1 MCVRLLASAATSTR
15 RRRFHTASRQQP
27 TDSAQIDGG
36 VQPKYQFHLEVDQI
50 IFRSGGNRA
59 SNAELLWT
67 PESFAVA
74 KSKDDAKLERVEG
87 YYVPPDVRVQI
98 LLYLTEDLLIDR
110 NHAKIWP
117 VSEYDRAK
125 EGKRVS
131 KHPLHDTFIG
141 KDAEQRRDAFY
152 DQAKRGALVAG
163 LDEQRQIN
171 TSIASQRK
179 AKSQP
184 VERVQ
189 KVFTMK
195 LNQLEEEWRSFA
207 DRSRAETE

>member
-1 MCVRLLASAATSTR
+1 
-15 RRRFHTASRQQP
+15 
-27 TDSAQIDGG
+27 
-36 VQPKYQFHLEVDQI
+36 
-50 IFRSGGNRA
+50 
-59 SNAELLWT
+59 
-67 PESFAVA
+67 VA

-87 YYVPPDVRVQI
+87 YYVPHDVRVQI

-131 KHPLHDTFIG
+131 KHPLDDTFIG